1 MIAIGLLACAGAMAR
16 ADEGMWT
23 FDNFPSGAVKEKYG
37 FGPDQPWLE
46 QVRLS
51 TVRLAGGCSGS
62 IVSQSGLVMTN
73 HHCARSCI
81 SQNSTKEKDLMA
93 TGFYAGSSSEELKCP
108 EIEVNQLLAIT
119 DITDRINA
127 ATKGLVNQQYND
139 TLKAEMSRAEKE
151 CATDDKLRC
160 DVVTLYQGGRYSLY
174 KFRRFQDVRLVF
186 APEADIAHFGGD
198 LDNFMFPRYCL
209 DVSFLRIYDNGQP
222 VKTDHYLKWSPAGPK
237 DGDLAFVVGN
247 PGRTSRLFTVAEL
260 EYERDVALPRRLM
273 RLAEERGMLVEFAD
287 RGPEQNRIALNRLL
301 GVENTYKGMKG
312 RYEAL
317 LDKNFFA
324 AKVAAEQSFRARIDA
339 DPTKRATYGGAWDAI
354 AAAKEAQRRILK
366 RYSMVEESG
375 GFSSTLF
382 ANARTLVRAAD
393 ELTKSNEQRLRE
405 YADSKLPALK
415 QKLFSSAPIYDE
427 LEIQTLTFSLTKL
440 REDLGPDDP
449 LIKKIFG
456 KSSPRELAVAL
467 VNGSQLKD
475 IANRKQLFDGGKSA
489 VEASGDSMIKLARL
503 VDQDARAVRKQY
515 EDEIESVLKKNGE
528 LIGRA
533 NFEVYGTGTYPD
545 ATFTPRVSYGQVKG
559 FDADGVTVTSLTRMT
574 GLFDRATG
582 QDPFILPESW
592 LKARASLDLNTPM
605 NLSTTNDIIGGNSGS
620 PVVDRQGR
628 VSGLIFDGNIYSLG
642 GDYWFDGSVN
652 RAVAVHSAALMEAL
666 DKVYR
671 ASRILD
677 ELKPKNAAENPR
689 HDKKQGLAAKSRPAA
704 GSSGAGPSGH

>member
-1 MIAIGLLACAGAMAR
+1 MLATGLLACAATMAR

-23 FDNFPSGAVKEKYG
+23 YDNFPSGEVKAKYG
-37 FGPDQPWLE
+37 FAPDQEWLD

-51 TVRLAGGCSGS
+51 SVRLAGGCSGS
-62 IVSQSGLVMTN
+62 LVSENGLVMTN

-93 TGFYAGSSSEELKCP
+93 SGFVADSSGMELKCP

-127 ATKGLVNQQYND
+127 ATKGLADRQFND
-139 TLKAEMSRAEKE
+139 ALKAEMSRIEKE
-151 CATDDKLRC
+151 CATADNLRC
-160 DVVTLYQGGRYSLY
+160 DVVTLYHGGRYDLY

-209 DVSFLRIYDNGQP
+209 DVSFLRIYDNGKP
-222 VKTDHYLKWSPAGPK
+222 ARTEHYLKWSPAGPK
-237 DGDLAFVVGN
+237 DGDVAFVPGN
-247 PGRTSRLFTVAEL
+247 PGKTSRLFTVAEL

-273 RLAEERGMLVEFAD
+273 RLAEERGMLVEFAA
-287 RGPEQNRIALNRLL
+287 RGPEQNRISETRRL
-301 GVENTYKGMKG
+301 GVENSYKGQKG

-324 AKVAAEQSFRARIDA
+324 TKIASEQSFRARIDA
-339 DPTKRATYGGAWDAI
+339 DPAKRATYGGAWDAI
-354 AAAKEAQRRILK
+354 AGAKDAQRRIQK
-366 RYSMVEESG
+366 RYSMVEGAAGSSE

-382 ANARTLVRAAD
+382 AQARTLVRAAD
-393 ELTKSNEQRLRE
+393 ELAKPNEQRLRE
-405 YADSKLPALK
+405 YADSRLPALK

-427 LEIQTLTFSLTKL
+427 YEIQALTFSLTKL

-449 LIKKIFG
+449 LVKKLFG
-456 KSSPRELAVAL
+456 KSSPRELATTL

-475 IANRKQLFDGGKSA
+475 VANRKQMFEGGKAA
-489 VEASGDSMIKLARL
+489 VEASGDAMIKLARL

-533 NFEVYGTGTYPD
+533 SFEIYGTGTYPD
-545 ATFTPRVSYGQVKG
+545 ATFTPRLSYGQVKG
-559 FDADGVTVTSLTRMT
+559 FSTDGVTVTPVTRIA

-582 QDPFILPESW
+582 QDPFVLPESW
-592 LKARASLDLNTPM
+592 LKARASIDPNTPM

-620 PVVDRQGR
+620 PVVDREGR

-642 GDYWFDGSVN
+642 GDYGFNGSVN
-652 RAVAVHSAALMEAL
+652 RAVAVHSAALLEAL
-666 DKVYR
+666 DKVYH
-671 ASRILD
+671 ANRILD
-677 ELKPKNAAENPR
+677 EIRPKSA
-689 HDKKQGLAAKSRPAA
+689 GAA
-704 GSSGAGPSGH
+704 GNSSTAAH